1 MRCDIL
7 TDLLLQMNDKQ
18 HQYLAQGRDISKSV
32 DRAVGFKQAVTQDA
46 HIEAAPKILSY
57 LLISFEKVT
66 CKLLQIVPGPE

>member
-1 MRCDIL
+1 MRH

-46 HIEAAPKILSY
+46 HIEAAPKICLTC
-57 LLISFEKVT
+57 SFHLK
-66 CKLLQIVPGPE
+66 K